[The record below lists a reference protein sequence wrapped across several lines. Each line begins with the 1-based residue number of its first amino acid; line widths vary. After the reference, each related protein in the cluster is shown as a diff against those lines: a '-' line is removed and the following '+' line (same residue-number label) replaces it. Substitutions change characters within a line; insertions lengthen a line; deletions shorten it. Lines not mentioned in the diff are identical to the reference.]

1 MSKHRLLATAA
12 FIVTAG
18 LILNTPVW
26 AQQTT
31 EGNGIP
37 VHTVVTVEPQKG
49 SEVPVINPEDVMVFE
64 GKDRDKVVDWIPA
77 QGDHGALE
85 LYVLL
90 DDGSNMTLGTQLDSI
105 KKFLTEQA
113 PTTKVGVAYMQN
125 GIARI
130 AQDLT
135 TDHAQAAN
143 KVRLP
148 MGIRGANASPYFSV
162 SDLVKK
168 WPATKARREVIMAS
182 DGIDPYYLQPDLLDP
197 YLDAAISDA
206 QRAGIIISAIYTP
219 GVGHFGH
226 SYWMTYWG
234 QLYIAELAEKTG
246 GEGYYIG
253 MTGPP
258 VSFSPYLDEAM
269 ERLGHQYLLTFLAK
283 PPKKAGL
290 QAVKIK
296 TEVPH
301 VDLVAPR
308 QIYVPA
314 GK

>member
-1 MSKHRLLATAA
+1 MSKHRVLATAA
-12 FIVTAG
+12 FVVTVG
-18 LILNTPVW
+18 LIANRPVG

-49 SEVPVINPEDVMVFE
+49 SEIPVINPEDVMVFE

-77 QGDHGALE
+77 QGDHAALE

-105 KKFLTEQA
+105 KKFITEQP

-130 AQDLT
+130 EQDLT
-135 TDHAQAAN
+135 TDHEQAAN

-168 WPATKARREVIMAS
+168 WPATNARREVIVAS
-182 DGIDPYYLQPDLLDP
+182 DGIDPYYFQPDLLDP

-219 GVGHFGH
+219 GIGHFGH

-234 QLYIAELAEKTG
+234 QLYLAELAEKTG

-253 MTGPP
+253 MSGPP
-258 VSFSPYLDEAM
+258 VSFSPYLNEASD
-269 ERLGHQYLLTFLAK
+269 RFGHQYLLTFLAK

-308 QIYVPA
+308 QVYVPA

>member
-1 MSKHRLLATAA
+1 MSKYRFLATAA
-12 FIVTAG
+12 FVVTVG
-18 LILNTPVW
+18 LIANSPVR

-37 VHTVVTVEPQKG
+37 VHTVVTVEPHKV
-49 SEVPVINPEDVMVFE
+49 SEVPVVNREDVMVFE

-77 QGDHGALE
+77 QGDHAALE
-85 LYVLL
+85 LFVLL
-90 DDGSNMTLGTQLDSI
+90 DDGSNMTLGTELESI
-105 KKFLTEQA
+105 KKFITEQ
-113 PTTKVGVAYMQN
+113 PSTTKVGVAYMQN

-130 AQDLT
+130 EQDLT
-135 TDHAQAAN
+135 TDHEQAAN

-162 SDLVKK
+162 SDLIKK
-168 WPATKARREVIMAS
+168 WPASNARRELIMAS
-182 DGIDPYYLQPDLLDP
+182 DGIDPYYFQADLLDP

-206 QRAGIIISAIYTP
+206 QRAGIIVSAIYTP
-219 GVGHFGH
+219 AVGHFGH

-234 QLYIAELAEKTG
+234 QLYLAELAEKTG

-258 VSFSPYLDEAM
+258 VSFSPYLDEAN

-308 QIYVPA
+308 QVYVPT